1 MCFIVGL
8 LISNSQIIRKD
19 VLSCLLWDFNLWGMR
34 TYNLEAKTPWIVSPL
49 YNSSKRQLLVVLKT
63 SLRKRMNREI
73 MNSRL
78 IGLETG
84 EEQLLNKP
92 SLVTCESHQVYSLIE
107 ISWWMQQIS
116 LVWLHFTIL
125 LRSWLLLAGYASYAG
140 VGASSE
146 RRFSRVEKEDSV
158 VALSG
163 FRWKDENLRTRGT
176 MTDLRATHGSR
187 KLSECVFS
195 KMKDTKHWP
204 QNI

>member
-1 MCFIVGL
+1 MTVKCGGEWFFVGRRMRFIVGL
-8 LISNSQIIRKD
+8 LISNSQMMKKD
-19 VLSCLLWDFNLWGMR
+19 VLSCLLWDFHLWGMR

-146 RRFSRVEKEDSV
+146 RQFSRVEKEDSSCIV
-158 VALSG
+158 RIPMERREPTHAGYDDG
-163 FRWKDENLRTRGT
+163 FAGNSWE
-176 MTDLRATHGSR
+176 
-187 KLSECVFS
+187 
-195 KMKDTKHWP
+195 
-204 QNI
+204 